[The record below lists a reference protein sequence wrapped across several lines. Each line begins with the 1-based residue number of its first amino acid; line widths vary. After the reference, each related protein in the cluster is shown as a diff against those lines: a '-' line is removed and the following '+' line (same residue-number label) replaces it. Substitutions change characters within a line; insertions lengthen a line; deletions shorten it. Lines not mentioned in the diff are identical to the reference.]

1 MVRLRGDV
9 VDMIIIILLDCS
21 EKRVDVFNPNGLH
34 SKHVLSRD
42 FAHRNEEANERKKIA
57 LSQTQRTTTLH

>member
-42 FAHRNEEANERKKIA
+42 FAHRNEEANERKIA